1 MIQIFVLCRYLQEKE
16 DQICRGNFVD
26 IECLQLVLDYKI
38 FPLNC
43 LLSCLTHSWPL
54 QFLLSISHPFSD
66 KIKTFLSLF

>member
-16 DQICRGNFVD
+16 DKICRGNFVD

-43 LLSCLTHSWPL
+43 LLNCLTHSRPL
-54 QFLLSISHPFSD
+54 QLLLSISHPFSD